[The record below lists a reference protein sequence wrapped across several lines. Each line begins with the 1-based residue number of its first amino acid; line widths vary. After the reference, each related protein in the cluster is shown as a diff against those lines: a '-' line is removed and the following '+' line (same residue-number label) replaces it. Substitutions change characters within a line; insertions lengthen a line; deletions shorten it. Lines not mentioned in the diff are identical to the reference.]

1 MNKLKNAMSLWNEG
15 GLIPIFGTFMSWMTE
30 ANKEMND
37 LGSRLSSAT
46 LFISRFVT
54 LYKKQQVSLKN
65 EKKKSDDLQFE
76 NEILKKENETLCSDL
91 LSLYGGYEQI
101 KNLNARRVDK
111 SKKLIS
117 KLENIEKVHDEDN
130 QAMHEIE
137 NVTIFETN
145 SPKSPKKKRFKSS
158 RIRTKSSP
166 PKSKQ
171 QQQKVKKAYVR
182 NTVERPPKRKQ
193 NLIKP

>member
-1 MNKLKNAMSLWNEG
+1 
-15 GLIPIFGTFMSWMTE
+15 
-30 ANKEMND
+30 MND

-76 NEILKKENETLCSDL
+76 NEILKKENETLRSDL

-117 KLENIEKVHDEDN
+117 KLENIEKVHDEEEN

-145 SPKSPKKKRFKSS
+145 SQKSPKKKRFKSS

-171 QQQKVKKAYVR
+171 Q
-182 NTVERPPKRKQ
+182 
-193 NLIKP
+193 